1 MDFYKILEIDKNATH
16 DEIRRAYRRLSMKWH
31 PDKNR
36 EDPSA
41 EEKMKQIGIAYS
53 VLSDPEKKGNYDRE
67 KERVDVSYVNLPDLF
82 KVFMGQSGHFGM
94 PFPFQEQA
102 QHAQHRQHRQQ
113 NMMPEFNVNQD
124 DFNGGGGDDIWNAK
138 NGIFNVKDIFDT
150 MRKPPPIVTHV
161 TISLKEAYEGVS
173 RPLNIHRWLM
183 VNNSKTFEDE
193 TIYVSIPAGVDDNE
207 IIIMRE
213 KGHSINHQFKG
224 DVKIFIKIEN
234 DTDFKRH
241 GLDLDYTKIISL
253 KDALCG
259 FSFDIHH
266 LNGVCYKINNTS
278 GTIIHPLYKKTIPKK
293 GMKRDEMEGNLNIHF
308 IIEFPKELSSDT
320 VQSLREL
327 L

>member
-16 DEIRRAYRRLSMKWH
+16 DDIRRAYRRLSMKWH

-53 VLSDPEKKGNYDRE
+53 VLSDPEKKSNYDRE

-94 PFPFQEQA
+94 PFPFQGHA
-102 QHAQHRQHRQQ
+102 QHARHAQHAQQ
-113 NMMPEFNVNQD
+113 NMMPEFNVNHD

-308 IIEFPKELSSDT
+308 IIEFPKELSGDT
-320 VQSLREL
+320 IQSLREL

>member
-53 VLSDPEKKGNYDRE
+53 VLSDTEKKSNYDRE

-82 KVFMGQSGHFGM
+82 KVFMGQSRHFGM
-94 PFPFQEQA
+94 PFPFQGQA
-102 QHAQHRQHRQQ
+102 QHTQQ
-113 NMMPEFNVNQD
+113 NMMPEFTVNPD
-124 DFNGGGGDDIWNAK
+124 DFNSGIGNAK

-150 MRKPPPIVTHV
+150 MRKPPPIVTYV

-241 GLDLDYTKIISL
+241 GMDLDYTKIISL

-320 VQSLREL
+320 VESLKEL

>member
-1 MDFYKILEIDKNATH
+1 MDFYEILEVNKNATH
-16 DEIRRAYRRLSMKWH
+16 DEIRKAYRRLSMKWH

-36 EDPSA
+36 QDPSA

-53 VLSDPEKKGNYDRE
+53 VLSDPEKKSNYDRE
-67 KERVDVSYVNLPDLF
+67 KERVDISSVNLPELF
-82 KVFMGQSGHFGM
+82 KVFMGHPGHFGM
-94 PFPFQEQA
+94 PFPFQG
-102 QHAQHRQHRQQ
+102 HAQHTQQ
-113 NMMPEFNVNQD
+113 NMMPEFNVNHD
-124 DFNGGGGDDIWNAK
+124 DLNGGGDDIWNAK

-183 VNNSKTFEDE
+183 VNNAKSFEDE

-207 IIIMRE
+207 LIIMRE

-266 LNGVCYKINNTS
+266 LNGICYKINNTS

-320 VQSLREL
+320 IQSLREL

>member
-16 DEIRRAYRRLSMKWH
+16 DDIRRAYRRLSMKWH

-53 VLSDPEKKGNYDRE
+53 VLSDPEKKSNYDRE

-94 PFPFQEQA
+94 PFPFQGQA
-102 QHAQHRQHRQQ
+102 QHARHAQQ
-113 NMMPEFNVNQD
+113 NMMPEFNVNHD
-124 DFNGGGGDDIWNAK
+124 DLNGGSGDDIWNAK
-138 NGIFNVKDIFDT
+138 NGVFNVKDIFDT

-183 VNNSKTFEDE
+183 VNNTKSFEDE

-207 IIIMRE
+207 LIIMRE

-266 LNGVCYKINNTS
+266 LNGICYKINNTS

-320 VQSLREL
+320 IQSLREL

>member
-1 MDFYKILEIDKNATH
+1 MDFYEILEVNKNATH
-16 DEIRRAYRRLSMKWH
+16 DEIRKAYRRLSMKWH

-36 EDPSA
+36 QDPSA

-53 VLSDPEKKGNYDRE
+53 VLSDPEKKSNYDRE
-67 KERVDVSYVNLPDLF
+67 KERVDISSVNLPDLF
-82 KVFMGQSGHFGM
+82 KVFMGNSGDFGM
-94 PFPFQEQA
+94 SFPFQGQS
-102 QHAQHRQHRQQ
+102 QQ
-113 NMMPEFNVNQD
+113 NMMHGYRVNPD
-124 DFNGGGGDDIWNAK
+124 DFNSGTGIGNA
-138 NGIFNVKDIFDT
+138 NTGLFNVKDIFDT
-150 MRKPPPIVTHV
+150 MRKPPPIVTHI

-183 VNNSKTFEDE
+183 TNNAKTFEDE
-193 TIYVSIPAGVDDNE
+193 TIYVSIPTGVDENE
-207 IIIMRE
+207 LIIMRE
-213 KGHSINHQFKG
+213 KGHIINHQIKG

-308 IIEFPKELSSDT
+308 IIEFPKELSCDT
-320 VQSLREL
+320 VDSLREL

>member
-16 DEIRRAYRRLSMKWH
+16 DDIRRAYRRLSMKWH

-53 VLSDPEKKGNYDRE
+53 VLSDPEKKSNYDRE

-94 PFPFQEQA
+94 PFSFQGHA
-102 QHAQHRQHRQQ
+102 QHAQHTQQ
-113 NMMPEFNVNQD
+113 NMMPEFNVNHD

-308 IIEFPKELSSDT
+308 IIEFPKELSGDT
-320 VQSLREL
+320 IQSLREL

>member
-16 DEIRRAYRRLSMKWH
+16 DDIRRAYRRLSMKWH

>member
-1 MDFYKILEIDKNATH
+1 MDFYKTLEVDKNANP

-36 EDPSA
+36 DDPNA
-41 EEKMKQIGIAYS
+41 EEKFKQIGMAYA
-53 VLSDPEKKGNYDRE
+53 VLSDSEKKRDYDRE
-67 KERVDVSYVNLPDLF
+67 KEGFDISSVNLPDLF
-82 KVFMGQSGHFGM
+82 KVFMGHPGQFGM
-94 PFPFQEQA
+94 PFPFQGPTQTDM
-102 QHAQHRQHRQQ
+102 
-113 NMMPEFNVNQD
+113 NMMSGYNINHD
-124 DFNGGGGDDIWNAK
+124 DFNTGIGNTGIGK
-138 NGIFNVKDIFDT
+138 NGLFNVKHIFDT
-150 MRKPPPIVTHV
+150 MRKPPPIVTHA

-183 VNNSKTFEDE
+183 INNAKSYEDE

-207 IIIMRE
+207 LIIMRE
-213 KGHSINHQFKG
+213 KGHIINHQFKG

-259 FSFDIHH
+259 FSFDIQH

-308 IIEFPKELSSDT
+308 IIEFPKELSSDA